1 MGYRNGRRLMSIKNI
16 SVFCGAHLG
25 NNPIYASEAKK
36 VAEVIVKKGMNVVF
50 GGGDVGLMGVVSH
63 TAIDNGGEVLGISLQ
78 SLYELEL
85 TNPRIQEVVVAK
97 TLLER
102 KDIFMQR
109 SDAFI
114 VLPGGVGSLDEL
126 AEVMCS
132 NQLGIINKPIGILNT
147 NGYYDHLLAWMKK
160 AVEEGFVS
168 DANFNELIVSDS
180 CEDLIERVASEKR
193 PADDDWTNRLGL

>member
-1 MGYRNGRRLMSIKNI
+1 MSIKNI

-85 TNPRIQEVVVAK
+85 TNPRIQEVVVAQ

-180 CEDLIERVASEKR
+180 CEDLIERVTSEKR

>member
-1 MGYRNGRRLMSIKNI
+1 MSIKNI

-36 VAEVIVKKGMNVVF
+36 VAGVIVEKGMNVVF

-85 TNPRIQEVVVAK
+85 TNPRIQEVVVAQ

>member
-1 MGYRNGRRLMSIKNI
+1 MSIKNI

-25 NNPIYASEAKK
+25 NNSIYASEAKK

-180 CEDLIERVASEKR
+180 CEELIERVASEKR

>member
-1 MGYRNGRRLMSIKNI
+1 MSIKNI

-36 VAEVIVKKGMNVVF
+36 VAEVIVEKGMNVVF
-50 GGGDVGLMGVVSH
+50 GGGDVGLMGVVYH

-132 NQLGIINKPIGILNT
+132 NQLGVINKPIGILNT

-180 CEDLIERVASEKR
+180 CEDLIERVTSEKR

>member
-1 MGYRNGRRLMSIKNI
+1 MSIKNI

-25 NNPIYASEAKK
+25 KNPIYASEAKK
-36 VAEVIVKKGMNVVF
+36 VAEVIVEKGMNVVF

-63 TAIDNGGEVLGISLQ
+63 TALDNGGEVLGISLQ

-85 TNPRIQEVVVAK
+85 TNPRIQEVVVAQ

-168 DANFNELIVSDS
+168 DANYNELIVSDS

>member
-1 MGYRNGRRLMSIKNI
+1 MSIKNI

-36 VAEVIVKKGMNVVF
+36 VAEVIVEKGMNVVF

-168 DANFNELIVSDS
+168 DANFNELIISDS
-180 CEDLIERVASEKR
+180 CADLIERVASEKR

>member
-1 MGYRNGRRLMSIKNI
+1 MSIKNI

-36 VAEVIVKKGMNVVF
+36 VAKVIIEKGMNVVF

-63 TAIDNGGEVLGISLQ
+63 TAVDMGGEVLGISLQ

-85 TNPRIQEVVVAK
+85 TNPRIQEVVVAQ

>member
-1 MGYRNGRRLMSIKNI
+1 MSIKNI

-36 VAEVIVKKGMNVVF
+36 VAEVIVEKGMNVVF

-160 AVEEGFVS
+160 AVKEGFVS

-180 CEDLIERVASEKR
+180 CEELIERVASEKR

>member
-1 MGYRNGRRLMSIKNI
+1 MSIKNI

-36 VAEVIVKKGMNVVF
+36 VAEVIVEKGMNVVF

-193 PADDDWTNRLGL
+193 PADDDWANRLGL

>member
-1 MGYRNGRRLMSIKNI
+1 MSIKNI

-36 VAEVIVKKGMNVVF
+36 VAEVLVEKGINVVF
-50 GGGDVGLMGVVSH
+50 GGGNVGLMGVVSH
-63 TAIDNGGEVLGISLQ
+63 TAVDNGGEVLGISLQ

-168 DANFNELIVSDS
+168 DANYNELIVSDS

>member
-1 MGYRNGRRLMSIKNI
+1 MSIKNI

-36 VAEVIVKKGMNVVF
+36 VAEVIVEKGMNVVF

-85 TNPRIQEVVVAK
+85 TNPRIQEVVVAQ

-126 AEVMCS
+126 AEIMCS

-168 DANFNELIVSDS
+168 DANYNELIVSDS

>member
-1 MGYRNGRRLMSIKNI
+1 MSVKNI

-36 VAEVIVKKGMNVVF
+36 VAEVIVEKGMNVVF

-85 TNPRIQEVVVAK
+85 TNPRIQEVVVAQ

-180 CEDLIERVASEKR
+180 CEDLIERVTSEKR

>member
-1 MGYRNGRRLMSIKNI
+1 MSIKNI

-25 NNPIYASEAKK
+25 NNSIYASEAKK
-36 VAEVIVKKGMNVVF
+36 VAEVIVEKGMNVVF

-85 TNPRIQEVVVAK
+85 TNPRIQEVVVAQ

-168 DANFNELIVSDS
+168 DANYNELIVSDS

>member
-1 MGYRNGRRLMSIKNI
+1 MSIKNI

-36 VAEVIVKKGMNVVF
+36 VAEVIVEKGMNVVF
-50 GGGDVGLMGVVSH
+50 GGGEVGLMGVVSH

-85 TNPRIQEVVVAK
+85 TNPRIQEVVVAQ

-180 CEDLIERVASEKR
+180 CEDLIERVTSEKR

>member
-1 MGYRNGRRLMSIKNI
+1 MSIKNI

-36 VAEVIVKKGMNVVF
+36 VAEVIVGKGMNVVF

-85 TNPRIQEVVVAK
+85 TNPRIQEVVVAQ

>member
-1 MGYRNGRRLMSIKNI
+1 MSIKNI

-36 VAEVIVKKGMNVVF
+36 VAEVIVEKGMNVVF

-63 TAIDNGGEVLGISLQ
+63 TAVDKGGEVLGISLQ

-168 DANFNELIVSDS
+168 DANYNELIVSDS

>member
-1 MGYRNGRRLMSIKNI
+1 MSIKNI

-36 VAEVIVKKGMNVVF
+36 VAEVIVEKGMNVVF

-147 NGYYDHLLAWMKK
+147 NGYYDHLLAWIKK

-180 CEDLIERVASEKR
+180 CEELIERVASEK
-193 PADDDWTNRLGL
+193 GLPMMIGLIG

>member
-1 MGYRNGRRLMSIKNI
+1 MSIKNI

-36 VAEVIVKKGMNVVF
+36 VAEVIVEKGMNVVF

-126 AEVMCS
+126 AEIMCS

>member
-1 MGYRNGRRLMSIKNI
+1 MSIKNI
-16 SVFCGAHLG
+16 SIFCGAHLG
-25 NNPIYASEAKK
+25 NNPIYASDAKK
-36 VAEVIVKKGMNVVF
+36 VAEVIVEKGMNVVF

-85 TNPRIQEVVVAK
+85 TNPRIQEVVVAQ

-147 NGYYDHLLAWMKK
+147 NGYYDHLLAWMKI

-168 DANFNELIVSDS
+168 DANYNELIVSDS

>member
-1 MGYRNGRRLMSIKNI
+1 MSIKNI

-50 GGGDVGLMGVVSH
+50 GGGDVGLMGVVPH

-180 CEDLIERVASEKR
+180 CEELIERVASEKR

>member
-1 MGYRNGRRLMSIKNI
+1 MSIKNI

-36 VAEVIVKKGMNVVF
+36 VAEVIVEKGMNVVF

-147 NGYYDHLLAWMKK
+147 NGFYDHLLAWMKK